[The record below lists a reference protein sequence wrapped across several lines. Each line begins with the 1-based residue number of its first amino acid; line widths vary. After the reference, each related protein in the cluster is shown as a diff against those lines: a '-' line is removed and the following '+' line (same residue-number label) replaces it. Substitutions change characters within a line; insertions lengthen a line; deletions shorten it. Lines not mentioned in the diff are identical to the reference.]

1 MKNSHTLKKLGY
13 KIRLTRL
20 EKKLT
25 QETLAF
31 ETTLAAPYIGLVER
45 GQANISVNKLEMIAN
60 ALNVEVKDLFDFSI
74 ESII

>member
-1 MKNSHTLKKLGY
+1 MKNVNTLKKLGY

-31 ETTLAAPYIGLVER
+31 DAALTAPYIGQVER
-45 GQANISVNKLEMIAN
+45 GKANISINKLEMIAN
-60 ALNVEVKDLFDFSI
+60 ALDVDIKDLFDFTIDSLM
-74 ESII
+74 